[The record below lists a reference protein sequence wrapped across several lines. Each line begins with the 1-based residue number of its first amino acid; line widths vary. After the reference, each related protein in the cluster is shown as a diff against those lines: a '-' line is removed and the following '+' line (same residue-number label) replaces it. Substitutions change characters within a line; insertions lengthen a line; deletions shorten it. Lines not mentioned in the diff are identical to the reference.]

1 MKHICENCGNEHD
14 GSYGSGRF
22 CSNHC
27 RHVYIGKQTKKHVCN
42 FKNMENRS
50 PYGTWVCPHCSDHPI
65 FNTRQELL
73 DHKHKYHPIESGS
86 SWNKGL
92 TKETSDIVKRHAEK
106 LSNDYK
112 TGKLTSYNKGKH
124 MPEEI
129 KQKVSQ
135 SMKKFC
141 KEHPDRV
148 PYVLNHSSKESYPE
162 KYFRELLTKE
172 NITGWKQDLSH
183 IGYFLDF
190 GFKDKQ
196 IDLEIDGEQH
206 YTDKG
211 MVEHDI
217 IRNKSILD
225 SGWKVIRIRWASW
238 QSMNDIDR
246 KQIIIYIKD
255 ILNHPDN
262 YCNFIIIDKPLQFV
276 V

>member
-1 MKHICENCGNEHD
+1 MMVRMDQEDSVQITVDMFTLVNKL
-14 GSYGSGRF
+14 
-22 CSNHC
+22 
-27 RHVYIGKQTKKHVCN
+27 KKHVCN
-42 FKNMENRS
+42 FKNGENRS
-50 PYGTWVCPHCSDHPI
+50 PYGIWVCPHCSDHPI

-73 DHKHKYHPIESGS
+73 DHKHKYHPIEPGS

-92 TKETSDIVKRHAEK
+92 TKETSDIVKRHADK
-106 LSNDYK
+106 LSQDYK
-112 TGKLTSYNKGKH
+112 SGKIIHPNKGKH

-225 SGWKVIRIRWASW
+225 SGWKVIRIRWAVW
-238 QSMNDIDR
+238 QSLNENEK
-246 KQIIIYIKD
+246 KQIILFLKNY
-255 ILNHPDN
+255 LNDSCKFN
-262 YCNFIIIDKPLQFV
+262 NFIIIDKPLQFAV
-276 V
+276 

>member
-1 MKHICENCGNEHD
+1 MKYICENCGNEHD

-27 RHVYIGKQTKKHVCN
+27 RHVYIGKHTKRHVCN
-42 FKNMENRS
+42 FKKGQIKNRS
-50 PYGTWVCPHCSDHPI
+50 PYGSWVCQHCTNHPI
-65 FNTRQELL
+65 FNTRKELL
-73 DHKHKYHPIESGS
+73 DHKHKYHPIEPGS

-92 TKETSDIVKRHAEK
+92 TKDTNEIVKRHANK
-106 LSNDYK
+106 LSQDYK
-112 TGKLTSYNKGKH
+112 SGKIIHPNKGKH

-129 KQKVSQ
+129 KQKVSR

-148 PYVLNHSSKESYPE
+148 PYVLNHSS
-162 KYFRELLTKE
+162 
-172 NITGWKQDLSH
+172 

-225 SGWKVIRIRWASW
+225 SGWKVIRIRWAVW
-238 QSMNDIDR
+238 QS
-246 KQIIIYIKD
+246 
-255 ILNHPDN
+255 LNEN
-262 YCNFIIIDKPLQFV
+262 
-276 V
+276 